1 MSKPLYQME
10 VKGIVGITFLC
21 IYDDKISSE
30 HQINKKKDYKRYT
43 NFNYSTIKNI
53 EFLEEGTLR
62 KKRYLKL
69 YVDDKVSYHTETFEI
84 KSKVNKNEI
93 MGYVTQKIQQH
104 MIEPFEKYRQN
115 VLNSEIFDNIV
126 GITDELIIH
135 TEGIVLKSKNT
146 NKNKLIIN
154 YADLIKLFY
163 GKKQVFGR
171 KYSLNIQYNT
181 LNGEKQDIFIIDN
194 YSKEKIDK
202 ILEFVT
208 QQMEI
213 CGNKNDETFR
223 YKSIECYIIEEHSV
237 LFSMNQEEKY
247 EKVTVRIMDDYLSID
262 KFSRIMNV
270 DRGSKKI
277 LYRDITSIDYDRNRG
292 PDNIELTISGSSKI
306 ILLTYG
312 NEFAFKKFY
321 DDLFN
326 KFQEVKLNKNTDTDT
341 TTVIQETSSAD
352 ELLKWHNL
360 YEQGI
365 ISEEE
370 FNMKKKELLGL

>member
-1 MSKPLYQME
+1 MSKPLYKME

-202 ILEFVT
+202 ILECVT
-208 QQMEI
+208 QRMDI

-341 TTVIQETSSAD
+341 ATVIQETSSAD